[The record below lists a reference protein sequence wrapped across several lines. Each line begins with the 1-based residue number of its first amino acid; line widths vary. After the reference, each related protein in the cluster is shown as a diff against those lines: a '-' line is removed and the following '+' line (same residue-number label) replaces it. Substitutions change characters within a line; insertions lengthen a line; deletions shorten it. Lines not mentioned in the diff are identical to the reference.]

1 MNLRADTLSMATV
14 ALLLLLSASAGN
26 AQSVAD
32 FYRGKTITYNL
43 AASDGASYGLY
54 GRTFIEHL
62 RKHIP
67 GNPTIIMQVMPG
79 GGGVAG
85 GNHIFNAAAKDGTV
99 IGTPLTT

>member
-1 MNLRADTLSMATV
+1 MHLRARPASIATAV
-14 ALLLLLSASAGN
+14 LLCLASSAAAS

-32 FYRGKTITYNL
+32 FYRGKTVIYNL

-67 GNPTIIMQVMPG
+67 GNPTIVMQVMPG
-79 GGGVAG
+79 GGGVAAP
-85 GNHIFNAAAKDGTV
+85 ITSSTWRRKTA
-99 IGTPLTT
+99 P